1 MHVFRQGGET
11 LIHLLWQN
19 VQFMARTIWWILYI
33 IGAIILQSRI
43 SGLDALVPGFLIA
56 LQEDK
61 FRQTLWLFILFVLI
75 QEGASS
81 IHFGSAVL
89 WYGGQIVLFRSGQ
102 RLFVV
107 DNLIFIIFLS
117 VCLGGYHY
125 LLIRLMG
132 ELQGISI
139 EHTRLVHESIIQ
151 AISIPV
157 IWIIAQA
164 TRPREKVFGSR

>member
-1 MHVFRQGGET
+1 
-11 LIHLLWQN
+11 
-19 VQFMARTIWWILYI
+19 MARIIWWILYI
-33 IGAIILQSRI
+33 ICAIILQGHV

-56 LQEDK
+56 LHENK
-61 FRQTLWLFILFVLI
+61 FWQTLWLFILFVLI

-102 RLFVV
+102 RLFVA
-107 DNLIFIIFLS
+107 DNLLFIIFLS

-132 ELQGISI
+132 ELQGIPI
-139 EHTRLVHESIIQ
+139 DPIGLLHESIIQ
-151 AISIPV
+151 TVSIPV
-157 IWIIAQA
+157 LWVIAQA
-164 TRPREKVFGSR
+164 TRPREKKFFGSR